1 MGANLQAFLLQLGT
15 RGKAVLTIISA
26 TVEFFIVVAFAM
38 AAVLLNTID
47 GRGFLASAIVGL
59 SIIYGGGLSWFVIVA
74 VFYTL
79 GVAFTLYKYGY
90 KRRLGGAQ
98 EKGGTRSWPNILA
111 NGGVASAMALL
122 KFTGPTID
130 LSVLFLGAIS
140 TSAADTVA
148 TELGLLSHKK
158 PRLITNLARTV
169 APGTSGGVTLLG
181 VLSAVFASLVIGFM
195 AFFLGLTSTQLEV
208 MPICVIGGVL
218 GASFDSVL
226 GATVQRRGY
235 CVICHK
241 PTEALRHCGEST
253 HVAGGVQYIEN
264 NVVNLLATVVG
275 AAASL
280 AVFLVLIP
288 IV

>member
-1 MGANLQAFLLQLGT
+1 MLA
-15 RGKAVLTIISA
+15 IISA
-26 TVEFFIVVAFAM
+26 TIEFSIVVAFALT
-38 AAVLLNTID
+38 AVLLNTID
-47 GRGFLASAIVGL
+47 GRGFLACTVVGF

-74 VFYTL
+74 VFFTL
-79 GVAFTLYKYGY
+79 GVVFTLYKYGY
-90 KRRLGGAQ
+90 KKRLGSAQ

-111 NGGVASAMALL
+111 NGGIASAIALRN
-122 KFTGPTID
+122 FINPSVG
-130 LSVLFLGAIS
+130 LSALFLGAIS

-158 PRLITNLARTV
+158 PRLVTNLARTV

-181 VLSAVFASLVIGFM
+181 VLGAVFASLVIGSM
-195 AFFLGLTSTQLEV
+195 AFLLGLMPTQLEV
-208 MPICVIGGVL
+208 VPICVIGGVL

-226 GATVQRRGY
+226 GAVVQRRGY

-253 HVAGGVQYIEN
+253 HVAGGVRYIEN
-264 NVVNLLATVVG
+264 NMVNLLASVVG

-280 AVFLVLIP
+280 AVFLFLIP